1 MLSMLA
7 VPETISSS
15 QARPRAMD
23 LISAV
28 RRSAFMGRA
37 RDLALEAGSRIS
49 LNRLAGGFVQG
60 INSAEFSST
69 GKGGPV
75 LSSAPSELGCIS
87 QTAKWL
93 LRTSMRAT
101 IAEQIPALAERGRMR
116 IQYFFAWLDVR
127 LSDNEFVCG
136 PHFTIAD
143 ITGMVTVD
151 FCGWAKL
158 KASEHFGHLHR
169 WHATV
174 SARP

>member
-1 MLSMLA
+1 MLSMPV

-37 RDLALEAGSRIS
+37 RDLTLEAGSRIS

-60 INSAEFSST
+60 INSAEFSSI
-69 GKGGPV
+69 GGGPV
-75 LSSAPSELGCIS
+75 LSTAPSALGCIS

-101 IAEQIPALAERGRMR
+101 IARMFGWSAEVG
-116 IQYFFAWLDVR
+116 FAAAVSLR
-127 LSDNEFVCG
+127 
-136 PHFTIAD
+136 
-143 ITGMVTVD
+143 
-151 FCGWAKL
+151 AK
-158 KASEHFGHLHR
+158 
-169 WHATV
+169 
-174 SARP
+174 

>member
-60 INSAEFSST
+60 INSAEFSSWGRWIRGLACALLT
-69 GKGGPV
+69 GVHQPKRQMAVADLDASDHG
-75 LSSAPSELGCIS
+75 SN
-87 QTAKWL
+87 
-93 LRTSMRAT
+93 
-101 IAEQIPALAERGRMR
+101 
-116 IQYFFAWLDVR
+116 AWL
-127 LSDNEFVCG
+127 VCLRKRASPMPLG
-136 PHFTIAD
+136 HNYDPACPHIF
-143 ITGMVTVD
+143 
-151 FCGWAKL
+151 
-158 KASEHFGHLHR
+158 
-169 WHATV
+169 
-174 SARP
+174 SA